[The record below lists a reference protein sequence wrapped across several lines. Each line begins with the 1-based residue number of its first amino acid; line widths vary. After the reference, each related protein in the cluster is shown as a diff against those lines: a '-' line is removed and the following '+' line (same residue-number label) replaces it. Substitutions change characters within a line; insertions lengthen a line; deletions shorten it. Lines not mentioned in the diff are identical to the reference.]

1 MRKGSKQNLPEP
13 GLHAFTTFYDVVVV
27 CWVPMSLFNWK
38 LFVLSFGHTVNG
50 KENLV
55 SEFGIA
61 Q

>member
-1 MRKGSKQNLPEP
+1 MCKGSRQNFPEP
-13 GLHAFTTFYDVVVV
+13 GLHAFTAFYDVVVV
-27 CWVPMSLFNWK
+27 CCVPMPLFNWK

-50 KENLV
+50 KDSLV